1 MGEIIN
7 ENILVRKRKEKTR
20 DYLRDLDVNRRIILE
35 WILQKW
41 GGGEGVNWVH
51 LAQDRDQWRGS
62 VKTGFIKGEEFLD

>member
-35 WILQKW
+35 
-41 GGGEGVNWVH
+41 
-51 LAQDRDQWRGS
+51 
-62 VKTGFIKGEEFLD
+62 